1 MDLRVII
8 NHDCTLVE
16 VKEGDGI
23 IEQRNTHRTHIHGCP
38 KARAPLPNRGSF
50 LALKDSSA
58 RNNNNNYIVKR
69 AWHGTVSIL
78 DLCGWKRVPLWRFLR
93 DDFKYFIIENQG
105 NDIFSYLK
113 NT

>member
-1 MDLRVII
+1 MII

-58 RNNNNNYIVKR
+58 RNNNNNYSEAGM
-69 AWHGTVSIL
+69 AWDGEYIGFVWVEAGSTV
-78 DLCGWKRVPLWRFLR
+78 
-93 DDFKYFIIENQG
+93 E
-105 NDIFSYLK
+105 IFA
-113 NT
+113 